1 MKVRSCLL
9 FTLIVVLSLALTV
22 PYLAGQSLTQGGV
35 GGTITDPSGAV
46 IPGAKVE
53 LKDLATGATQT
64 RTTNGTG
71 AYNFALV
78 PPGSYSLTFS
88 APNYV
93 TNTQTV
99 QIAVGQ
105 VTTQDVKL
113 GVEAANQTVT
123 VTAEGGVLQ
132 TTTPSVTTTM
142 SNEQIQY
149 APNGGGDLSY
159 IAQTA
164 PGTVMNTQTGGGGL
178 GNFSSNGVPANANN
192 FTYNSMPENDP
203 FLSLNNSGATN
214 ILLGQNDINETS
226 VVSNGYSG
234 EYSMPGAN
242 VNYVSKSGT
251 NGFHGNASWRW
262 NGTYV
267 NANNYFNNQNSPPT
281 PRPFVNDNMWQASFG
296 GPIKKD
302 KTFFFVDTEG
312 LYLLIPVT
320 NSVNVPT
327 QAFESATLG
336 NIAAV
341 QPTALPLYQSMFN
354 IYNHAPNSNTATNSL
369 ANGGCADFTGTLGFG
384 SGNPCALHY
393 NSTVTGNTH
402 EWLVTGRL
410 DQNFGPNDRAF
421 IHFRTDHGVQATY
434 TDPLT
439 PAFNVTSNQPQ
450 YEGQLQ
456 WVHNFGVNTT
466 NSFNATGQ
474 WYSSIFQN
482 VDQAAALALQ
492 PVQIN
497 FAGNTL
503 YTLGHGYQL
512 PFATPQGRDVTE
524 WGFVDDV
531 NHIRGNHSI
540 KAGVNFARYD
550 ISTHGPGQ
558 GTLPLAGNESLTDFF
573 NGIGTTY
580 TQSFPARLEQ
590 PINLYDLGF
599 YGQDTWR
606 VKSNLSLTFAVRAD
620 RYSNPSCTTNCF
632 SRFNNNFQD
641 IAHDVNIPYNLS
653 IASGQNLA
661 LPDYH
666 PWTVQPRVG
675 FNLSPFG
682 TGANLVISGGFGLF
696 AAILPAAFVDGFPG
710 LINNLPNDPS
720 FTIPG
725 LPFDPATPGNAG
737 AAAAAGATAFT
748 TGFNKGANFN
758 ALNAAVAA
766 ASGAPFSVPNFFNAA
781 NGIHPP
787 RFQEWN
793 LQVEKGFGNN
803 TALTLRYAGNH
814 GIWETVNNAGLNAY
828 CGPTAAVTAPT
839 GTPGCFSALGVSSFA
854 GLPTAPMDPRFLTV
868 TEISSGYTSNYN
880 GLTASFLRRFSSF
893 QFQFNYTWSHALDF
907 ASNSGIATTPFNL
920 ATNISITGPQN
931 PFDVR
936 QNMYGN
942 ADYDVRHYFSANY
955 VYTTPKSLL
964 GNRWGRWLGDWTIG
978 GTIFARSGLPFTVVD
993 TGTGGTL
1000 AGYGYG
1006 GTTLAGLG
1014 AVFAAQTGSLGGA
1027 NSCGSQ
1033 FASPVN
1039 GTCPVLTSNFA
1050 SNPAGFGNQ
1059 QRNQVRGPNFFDTD
1073 LSIFKNFKVT
1083 ERFQLT
1089 VGATAYNLFNH
1100 PNFDQPVG
1108 DVASSQFGS
1117 IVTTVNAPTSIYG
1130 SGLGADASPRTL
1142 QSQIKLS
1149 F

>member
-1 MKVRSCLL
+1 MRFRSCLL
-9 FTLIVVLSLALTV
+9 FTLLIIVIAFVIV
-22 PYLAGQSLTQGGV
+22 IPYASAQSLTQGGLR
-35 GGTITDPSGAV
+35 GTVTDPSGAV
-46 IPGAKVE
+46 IPNANVE
-53 LKDLATGATQT
+53 LKSVDTGATQT
-64 RTTNGTG
+64 RKTTGTG
-71 AYNFALV
+71 AYNFALLT
-78 PPGSYSLTFS
+78 PGSYTLTYS

-93 TNTQTV
+93 TTSRTV
-99 QIAVGQ
+99 QVAVGQ
-105 VTTQDVKL
+105 VTTQDTKL
-113 GVEAANQTVT
+113 GVESANQTVT

-132 TTTPSVTTTM
+132 TSVPDVTTTM

-149 APNGGGDLSY
+149 VPNGGGDLSY

-164 PGTVMNTQTGGGGL
+164 PGVVMNNQGGL

-251 NGFHGNASWRW
+251 NQFHGNASWRW
-262 NGTYV
+262 NGSYV
-267 NANNYFNNQNSPPT
+267 NANNYFNKQNEPVT

-312 LYLLIPVT
+312 LYLLVPVST
-320 NSVNVPT
+320 SVNVPT
-327 QAFESATLG
+327 AGFQSAVLS
-336 NIAAV
+336 NIASA

-354 IYNHAPNSNTATNSL
+354 IYNHAPGSNTATNTL
-369 ANGGCADFTGTLGFG
+369 QNGGCADFTGTLGFG
-384 SGNPCALHY
+384 AGNPCALHY
-393 NSTVTGNTH
+393 NSSLTANTH

-421 IHFRTDHGVQATY
+421 IHFRTDHGLQATY

-439 PAFNVTSNQPQ
+439 PMFDVNSDQPQ

-474 WYSSIFQN
+474 WYSAIFQN
-482 VDQAAALALQ
+482 PNQAAALAVQ
-492 PVQIN
+492 PAQIS
-497 FAGNTL
+497 FSGSTL
-503 YTLGHGYQL
+503 YSIGSGYQL
-512 PFATPQGRDVTE
+512 PFATPQGRNVTQ

-531 NHIRGNHSI
+531 NHVRGNHSI
-540 KAGVNFARYD
+540 KAGFNFARYD
-550 ISTHGPGQ
+550 ITTHGPGQ
-558 GTLPLAGNESLTDFF
+558 GTLPLVGTETLTDFF
-573 NGIGTTY
+573 NGRGTTY
-580 TQSFPARLEQ
+580 TQSFPTRLEQ
-590 PINLYDLGF
+590 PVNLYDLGF

-632 SRFNNNFQD
+632 SRFNNNFLD
-641 IAHDVNIPYNLS
+641 VAHDVNIPYNAS
-653 IASGQNLA
+653 IAQGQNLA

-666 PWTVQPRVG
+666 PWQVQPRFG

-696 AAILPAAFVDGFPG
+696 AAILPASFTDSFPG

-720 FTIPG
+720 FTIAG
-725 LPFDPATPGNAG
+725 LPFAPATPGNAG

-748 TGFNKGANFN
+748 NGFNNGANFN
-758 ALNAAVAA
+758 ALNAAVTNATG
-766 ASGAPFSVPNFFNAA
+766 SPFSVPNFFNAA
-781 NGIHPP
+781 SGQHPP

-814 GIWETVNNAGLNAY
+814 GIWETVNNTGQNAY
-828 CGPTAAVTAPT
+828 CGPTAAITAPT
-839 GTPGCFSALGVSSFA
+839 GSPDCFSTLGITSFT
-854 GLPTAPMDPRFLTV
+854 GLPTAPIDPRFLTV

-907 ASNSGIATTPFNL
+907 ASNSGQAGTPFNL
-920 ATNISITGPQN
+920 LSNASITNPQN
-931 PFDVR
+931 PFNIR

-942 ADYDVRHYFSANY
+942 ADYDIRHYFSANY

-964 GNRWGRWLGDWTIG
+964 SNKAGRWLGDWTIA
-978 GTIFARSGLPFTVVD
+978 GTIFAHSGTPFTVVD
-993 TGTGGTL
+993 TGTGGAL
-1000 AGYGYG
+1000 AGFGYG
-1006 GTTLAGLG
+1006 GTNLFGG
-1014 AVFAAQTGSLGGA
+1014 IFANQTGNLVN

-1033 FASPVN
+1033 FANPAN
-1039 GTCPVLTSNFA
+1039 GTCTTLTSNFVA
-1050 SNPAGFGNQ
+1050 SPTGFGNQ
-1059 QRNQVRGPNFFDTD
+1059 QRNQARGPNFFSTD
-1073 LSIFKNFKVT
+1073 LSIFKNFKVK
-1083 ERFQLT
+1083 ERLQFT

-1117 IVTTVNAPTSIYG
+1117 IVTTVSPPTSIYG
-1130 SGLGADASPRTL
+1130 SGLGADASPRVL